1 MKSDEVA
8 VSYRDKAT
16 STNVSLGKISVDI
29 PETVTEA
36 IALYGEGDE
45 AKGIENLLEYASTAY
60 VIEKQRLFRDAQR
73 PDKPKSNSNLSKFKQ
88 LSHDKQ
94 EELLRQA
101 GIIE

>member
-29 PETVTEA
+29 PETVAEA
-36 IALYGEGDE
+36 LSLYGDGDE
-45 AKGIENLLEYASTAY
+45 AKGLENLLEYASTAY
-60 VIEKQRLFRDAQR
+60 VIERQRIHRDANR
-73 PDKPKSNSNLSKFKQ
+73 PDKPKTSSNLGKFKQ
-88 LSHDKQ
+88 LSHEKQ